1 MLCFRCTN
9 GPPHIQIS
17 EQEVSH
23 SETPLEH
30 LKIQYLT
37 QARIVSTTDVIT
49 ASDCTSNR
57 PPVIDLALYLLA
69 NSLLGQTRAW
79 TEDICTG
86 ELSDFKL
93 DVFRLCII

>member
-1 MLCFRCTN
+1 MAHR
-9 GPPHIQIS
+9 I

-49 ASDCTSNR
+49 ASDCTGNR
-57 PPVIDLALYLLA
+57 PPVIDPALYLLA
-69 NSLLGQTRAW
+69 NSLLGQTR

-86 ELSDFKL
+86 ELWDLK
-93 DVFRLCII
+93 